1 MGRAVS
7 ATDTF
12 PDVLKRIPAGE
23 LEEGGATIKSIASP
37 EYMFRLETNPAPA
50 LIRMLFGANPLP
62 MPGAALKYLREK
74 LQPWL
79 DAQGE
84 LMEPRPSANR
94 YWRNMDLLAKMLAE
108 NIKGKKRED

>member
-1 MGRAVS
+1 
-7 ATDTF
+7 
-12 PDVLKRIPAGE
+12 
-23 LEEGGATIKSIASP
+23 
-37 EYMFRLETNPAPA
+37 MFRLETNPAPA

-74 LQPWL
+74 L
-79 DAQGE
+79 
-84 LMEPRPSANR
+84 MEPRPSANR